1 MSSNVKTKTPV
12 GFYHLS
18 EIKVFL
24 TEDNDKLASGIV
36 VTGLGL
42 YLFVLE
48 FLVEI
53 LASTR

>member
-53 LASTR
+53 LASTG

>member
-24 TEDNDKLASGIV
+24 TEDNDKLASGDRCHR
-36 VTGLGL
+36 TGV

-53 LASTR
+53 LASTG